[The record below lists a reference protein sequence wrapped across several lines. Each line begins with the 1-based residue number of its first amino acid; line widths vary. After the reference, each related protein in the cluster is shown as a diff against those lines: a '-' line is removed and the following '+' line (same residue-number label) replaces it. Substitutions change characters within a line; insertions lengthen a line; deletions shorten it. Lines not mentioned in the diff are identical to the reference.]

1 MSGGRALRGFLVIG
15 LAYGLVSYA
24 VTKASGFDDS
34 PGNVFW
40 PGAGITLGILV
51 TRPRKEWPVL
61 LAGVFVAE
69 SIVDWTLWQDL
80 KVIAIWG
87 AANVI
92 EPLVGALL
100 LTRRGRRPQLDD
112 AVAVLRFLALA
123 VVAGPVIG
131 TSIGAMGTIIAYDSA
146 FWPTWPRW
154 FVGDAIGV
162 LVIAPALFTPRRADL
177 VPAGTGERVGLLAG
191 LAAIT
196 LAAVF
201 PWQGEAWEQG
211 LPYLLAPALVLV
223 AIRLGPFVS
232 AVALAVASAGVN
244 VMTAIGSGPFTD
256 TGLGSGLIIAQVCLA
271 GAAVAMLTVSALTHD
286 LMSVQRVEELM
297 RDQALHDGLTGVGNR
312 RLLTERLGAA
322 IAALGHTDGRAEGSL
337 AVLLFDLDD
346 FKTIN
351 DVHGHL
357 AGDAALVE
365 TAERITGR
373 LRPEDLVVRLGG
385 DEFLVL
391 LQGVAN
397 QEDALLVRQR
407 LLAALDE
414 PMVWNDRL
422 LPLSATAGMTITDD
436 PTVTIDRLLAEA
448 DRDMYAAKVA
458 RAGARQDGV
467 HGNGVPGHHEP
478 LPERPRA

>member
-1 MSGGRALRGFLVIG
+1 MSGGRALRSFLVIG

-40 PGAGITLGILV
+40 PGAGITLGMLV
-51 TRPRKEWPVL
+51 VRPRSEWPVL

-69 SIVDWTLWQDL
+69 SAVDWTLYQDA

-100 LTRRGRRPQLDD
+100 LTRGGRRPQLDN
-112 AVAVLRFLALA
+112 AVAVLRFLTLA
-123 VVAGPVIG
+123 VVAGPVVG
-131 TSIGAMGTIIAYDSA
+131 TSIGAVGTMIGYHSA

-154 FVGDAIGV
+154 WVGDAIGV
-162 LVIAPALFTPRRADL
+162 LVIAPALFTPRRPDL
-177 VPAGTGERVGLLAG
+177 VLAGRGERVGLLAG
-191 LAAIT
+191 LAAVT
-196 LAAVF
+196 FLAVF
-201 PWQGEAWEQG
+201 PWQAEAWEQG
-211 LPYLLAPALVLV
+211 LPFLLAPALVLV

-232 AVALAVASAGVN
+232 AVALAAAAAGVN
-244 VMTAIGSGPFTD
+244 VVTAIGSGPFTV

-286 LMSVQRVEELM
+286 LLSVQKVEELM
-297 RDQALHDGLTGVGNR
+297 RDAALHDGLTGVGNR
-312 RLLTERLGAA
+312 RLLTERLT
-322 IAALGHTDGRAEGSL
+322 AALAGLGKDGYGSSGGSL
-337 AVLLFDLDD
+337 AVLMFDLDD
-346 FKTIN
+346 FKAIN
-351 DVHGHL
+351 DAHGHA

-397 QEDALLVRQR
+397 QEDVLLVRQR
-407 LLAALDE
+407 LLAALEE

-422 LPLSATAGMTITDD
+422 LPLSATAGMAITDD
-436 PTVTIDRLLAEA
+436 PTATIDSLLAEA
-448 DRDMYAAKVA
+448 DREMYAAKEA
-458 RAGARQDGV
+458 RAT
-467 HGNGVPGHHEP
+467 VPGP
-478 LPERPRA
+478 

>member
-1 MSGGRALRGFLVIG
+1 MPRSARISLDSRPMGGGRALRSFLVIG
-15 LAYGLVSYA
+15 LAYGLVSWA

-40 PGAGITLGILV
+40 PGAGITLGMLV
-51 TRPRKEWPVL
+51 IRPRKEWPIL

-69 SIVDWTLWQDL
+69 TIVDMTLSQDSTL
-80 KVIAIWG
+80 GQKLTVVAIWG

-100 LTRRGRRPQLDD
+100 LTRGGRRPQLDN

-131 TSIGAMGTIIAYDSA
+131 TSIGAMGTIIAYESS

-154 FVGDAIGV
+154 WVGDAIGV
-162 LVIAPALFTPRRADL
+162 LVIAPALMTPRRPDL
-177 VPAGTGERVGLLAG
+177 VTAGRSERWGLLAG
-191 LAAIT
+191 LAVVT
-196 LAAVF
+196 FLAVF
-201 PWQGEAWEQG
+201 PWQESAWEQG

-232 AVALAVASAGVN
+232 AIALAAAAATINIVTVLGY
-244 VMTAIGSGPFTD
+244 GPFTV
-256 TGLGSGLIIAQVCLA
+256 TGLGSGLVIAQVCMA

-286 LMSVQRVEELM
+286 LLSVQKVEELM
-297 RDQALHDGLTGVGNR
+297 RNAALHDGLTGVGNR
-312 RLLTERLGAA
+312 RLLTERLSGA
-322 IAALGHTDGRAEGSL
+322 IASLGQTGYGAPSGSV

-346 FKTIN
+346 FKRIN

-414 PMVWNDRL
+414 PMVWNGQL
-422 LPLSATAGMTITDD
+422 LPLSATAGMAMTDD
-436 PTVTIDRLLAEA
+436 PTATIDSLLAEA
-448 DRDMYAAKVA
+448 DRDMYAAKVS
-458 RAGARQDGV
+458 RFSDR
-467 HGNGVPGHHEP
+467 
-478 LPERPRA
+478 